1 MGFLTDKV
9 LIVTGAGSGI
19 GSAAA
24 QACARRG
31 AAVVLAG
38 RRADKLDLVRERL
51 TGHGFRAAAV
61 PADVTRPE
69 DVRRLFDET
78 EKIFGPVDILVN
90 NAGRGL
96 KADILEIRD
105 EDWREVLDTDLTSV
119 FLCSREALR
128 RMIKAGRRGHIITVS
143 SIAGL
148 YGTGG
153 YAAYCA
159 AKHGVTGFQRS
170 LKWEARKR
178 GVKVSTVFPGRVDT
192 EFFDVYSKRPDQRQM
207 LPARALGEYLAAIA
221 ERKPLKRHALRLVNI
236 GRRVVRLTGI
246 GS

>member
-19 GSAAA
+19 GAAA
-24 QACARRG
+24 AESCARRG

-38 RRADKLDLVRERL
+38 RRVDKLDLLRERL

-105 EDWREVLDTDLTSV
+105 EDWREVLDANMTSV

-170 LKWEARKR
+170 LKWEARIH

-192 EFFDVYSKRPDQRQM
+192 EFFDVYSKRPGQRQM
-207 LPARALGEYLAAIA
+207 LPAAALGEYIAAIA
-221 ERKPLKRHALRLVNI
+221 ERKPLKRQALRILNI
-236 GRRVVRLTGI
+236 GRRAVRLAGI